1 MIPLSMLFKYFM
13 TDRSQNTCEH
23 HSVIRLIGLRLKLV
37 AAGILRLCFQE
48 WCQLRSSTYL
58 DTFTTILQN
67 QIIITYAK
75 IQDRTSN
82 QTMAGCLKTLNFE
95 SKLHDTECLVSTS
108 TIFRTDEI
116 IQV

>member
-1 MIPLSMLFKYFM
+1 MIPFSMLFKYFM

-37 AAGILRLCFQE
+37 ATGILGLSFQK
-48 WCQLRSSTYL
+48 WCQFRSLTYL

-67 QIIITYAK
+67 QIINKYAK

-82 QTMAGCLKTLNFE
+82 QTMARCLKTLNFE
-95 SKLHDTECLVSTS
+95 SKLDDAEYSVY
-108 TIFRTDEI
+108 
-116 IQV
+116 